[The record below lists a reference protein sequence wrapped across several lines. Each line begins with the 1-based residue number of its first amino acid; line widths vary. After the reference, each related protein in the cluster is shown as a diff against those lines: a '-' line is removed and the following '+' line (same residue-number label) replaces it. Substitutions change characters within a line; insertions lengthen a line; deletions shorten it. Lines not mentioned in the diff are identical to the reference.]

1 MDAWVWWAIATALLL
16 GAELLTGTLVLAM
29 IGAGTAAAAVA
40 AGLGA
45 GTWWQLGAFLVVSAV
60 MLAVVRPVARRH
72 MSEPRELR
80 TGAAALVGSEAVIVD
95 AVGPAAGTVRI
106 GSDVWTARPF
116 DGESEFDSG
125 ERVYVLEIRGA
136 TAMVG

>member
-1 MDAWVWWAIATALLL
+1 MDTWVWWAIATAVLL

-29 IGAGTAAAAVA
+29 IGAGTLAAAVA

-45 GTWWQLGAFLVVSAV
+45 GTWWQLAAFLAISAV
-60 MLAVVRPVARRH
+60 MLVVVRPVARRH
-72 MSEPRELR
+72 MTEPRELR

-95 AVGPAAGTVRI
+95 AVGPDAGTVRI
-106 GSDVWTARPF
+106 GSDVWTARPL
-116 DGESEFDSG
+116 DGETEFAPG
-125 ERVYVLEIRGA
+125 QRVYVLEIRGA